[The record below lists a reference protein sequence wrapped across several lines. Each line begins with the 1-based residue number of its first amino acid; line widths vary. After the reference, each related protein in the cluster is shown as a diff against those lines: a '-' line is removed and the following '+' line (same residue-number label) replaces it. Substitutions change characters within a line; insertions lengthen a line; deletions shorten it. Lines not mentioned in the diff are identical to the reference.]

1 MQNLQLNL
9 SVEKYNSLCEIAE
22 ARHIAIDEAILLAI
36 NKWIT
41 QETKH
46 SQSRLLLQELGNG
59 YGEDDESII
68 NNSYLHDRILY
79 GKL

>member
-1 MQNLQLNL
+1 
-9 SVEKYNSLCEIAE
+9 
-22 ARHIAIDEAILLAI
+22 
-36 NKWIT
+36 
-41 QETKH
+41 
-46 SQSRLLLQELGNG
+46 LLQELGNG